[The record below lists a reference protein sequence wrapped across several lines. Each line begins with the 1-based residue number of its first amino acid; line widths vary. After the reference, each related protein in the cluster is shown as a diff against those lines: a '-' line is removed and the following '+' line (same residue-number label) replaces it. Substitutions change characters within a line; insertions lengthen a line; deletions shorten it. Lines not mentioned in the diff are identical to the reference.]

1 MHEGVP
7 REYKEQRA
15 RTRPEE
21 CDEDQKKV
29 FKATR
34 PEIGRESPERNCKEQ
49 KLRRFKIADPQTGVA
64 PGWTRGRNMRSRY
77 RCSMCSAIHI
87 NSRSWLRSSSTHEP
101 SDPPLKVVFFF
112 SSYREFARVLA
123 LKATI
128 FFFSKM
134 KKGNEAL
141 RAPGEA
147 PEEGKGGHTF
157 KKKGRLFEPRV
168 AHEQRAELSTG
179 DRIYLPTQVPKS
191 FREVERGAVAA
202 VKCNLS
208 ILTVPGSDRT
218 TRQPLFEPNDPA
230 NSLPQQPRRAKGGAF
245 AREEAT
251 SRHRGSFSS
260 KRYPEKG

>member
-112 SSYREFARVLA
+112 LRTESLLA
-123 LKATI
+123 CSLSKQQ

-157 KKKGRLFEPRV
+157 KKKGDSLNL
-168 AHEQRAELSTG
+168 A
-179 DRIYLPTQVPKS
+179 LPTS
-191 FREVERGAVAA
+191 NGRSSRRETE
-202 VKCNLS
+202 S
-208 ILTVPGSDRT
+208 IS
-218 TRQPLFEPNDPA
+218 
-230 NSLPQQPRRAKGGAF
+230 RR
-245 AREEAT
+245 
-251 SRHRGSFSS
+251 
-260 KRYPEKG
+260 RYPNPSEKSNVGRSPP

>member
-1 MHEGVP
+1 MVAKAQSATVKSKSCEGL
-7 REYKEQRA
+7 K
-15 RTRPEE
+15 
-21 CDEDQKKV
+21 
-29 FKATR
+29 
-34 PEIGRESPERNCKEQ
+34 SPT
-49 KLRRFKIADPQTGVA
+49 LRRAWPRDGPEAAICVQGIDVQCVLQFTLIHAAGCALHRRTSRVIH
-64 PGWTRGRNMRSRY
+64 RSKL
-77 RCSMCSAIHI
+77 C
-87 NSRSWLRSSSTHEP
+87 
-101 SDPPLKVVFFF
+101 FFF

>member
-112 SSYREFARVLA
+112 FFVQRVCSRARSQSNN
-123 LKATI
+123 

-157 KKKGRLFEPRV
+157 KKKK
-168 AHEQRAELSTG
+168 G
-179 DRIYLPTQVPKS
+179 DSLNLALPTS
-191 FREVERGAVAA
+191 NGRSSRRETE
-202 VKCNLS
+202 S
-208 ILTVPGSDRT
+208 IS
-218 TRQPLFEPNDPA
+218 
-230 NSLPQQPRRAKGGAF
+230 RR
-245 AREEAT
+245 
-251 SRHRGSFSS
+251 
-260 KRYPEKG
+260 RYPNPSEKSNVGRSPP